1 MPHGNR
7 RLRHVGFWA
16 GPVLLLGSLLVSV
29 LLLLGTAFVG
39 PITLFLSPVPVGGLL
54 LGAIGIVRAPQPRW
68 AKLLAFLSPVLVP
81 GLLLWGWLAWAAQ

>member
-1 MPHGNR
+1 MPHGNK

-54 LGAIGIVRAPQPRW
+54 LGAIGIVRAP
-68 AKLLAFLSPVLVP
+68 LSPVLVP